1 MARKQV
7 LGEGK
12 WLRLLKKGRWEFVE
26 RVNCS
31 SVVAMIA
38 VTRENEV
45 ILVEQYR
52 PAVGRRVIELPAGLV
67 GDVDGDTSQP
77 RAARREM
84 IEETG
89 FRPHRVELLVELPAS
104 AGLTSETTSLYR
116 CTGLRRVGEGGG
128 DESENIKVHL
138 LPIHKAADWLARRV
152 ARGALVDAK
161 VYAGFYFA
169 GITRGTI

>member
-12 WLRLLKKGRWEFVE
+12 WLRLLKRGRWEFVE
-26 RVNCS
+26 RLNCS
-31 SVVAMIA
+31 AVVAMIA

-67 GDVDGDTSQP
+67 GDVDGDHSKE
-77 RAARREM
+77 RAAKREM
-84 IEETG
+84 AEETG
-89 FRPHRVELLVELPAS
+89 FRPHRVEFLVELPAS

-128 DESENIKVHL
+128 DETENIKVHL
-138 LPIHKAADWLARRV
+138 LPIGKAAAWLERRV
-152 ARGALVDAK
+152 KRGALVDAK
-161 VYAGFYFA
+161 VYAGLYYA
-169 GITRGTI
+169 GVARE